1 MRKGSAVSHCGALS
15 CVYMYMKT
23 RIVKL
28 AVLLALF
35 GAVSVGIFHI
45 AATANAQV
53 YTVTSTSSSSAG
65 CLSFTDNMGIGS
77 SGGQVAALQNF
88 LNGNGSMSY
97 PSTGY
102 FGSITY
108 AAVMKFQ
115 AAYGIPNTGFVGP
128 LTRAEISTL
137 SCDSVPP
144 TGGVSISNVSP
155 AVGPIGTVVTLT
167 GFGFTQNN
175 NTVDFAGG
183 AIGGL
188 SSSGGIAIACTT
200 SPSCV
205 PGIRQTLSFTIPSYV
220 GPYCPTGIMC
230 PMIPSRLLLP
240 GTYPLTVT
248 NANGASNSVNLTV
261 TGGTTNAVSIS
272 NISPSSGPVGTMVTI
287 SGTGFAG
294 DNTVY
299 FASGAVQ
306 HVAMI
311 QPLYSTGFACSGY
324 PNCVMPQETMNF
336 TIPSSVAPYCAPGM
350 MCAQY
355 MQLITP
361 GTYPLYI
368 MNANGTSNTVYLT
381 VTAASASSA
390 LSVTGV
396 DGPNSIPIYSAGT
409 WTVHAVSSLNGNLH
423 YSVTW
428 GDEQTSSNVALVT
441 PTAST
446 QSLATF
452 SHEYTSPGTYTPT
465 FTVTDDYG
473 HSATASESVQVT
485 PIY

>member
-261 TGGTTNAVSIS
+261 
-272 NISPSSGPVGTMVTI
+272 
-287 SGTGFAG
+287 
-294 DNTVY
+294 Y